1 MPKITPLELKS
12 LRSKID
18 KLCWGRDLGVN
29 HRYLVL
35 VELGNTFGRVGEGY
49 LFIIIDPPTLIF
61 VVFQKSKNVIFLHFD
76 LGGKVARE

>member
-1 MPKITPLELKS
+1 MELKS

-18 KLCWGRDLGVN
+18 RVCWGMDLGVN

-35 VELGNTFGRVGEGY
+35 VDLGNTFQRVGEGY

-61 VVFQKSKNVIFLHFD
+61 VFFQKSKKVIFLHFD